1 MDNPQKWHVLH
12 PISKIISDRTKSLLA
27 QISVDKITTM
37 GYDIKNAAIYH
48 KSNKVDPEISM
59 RLQIIVHTNY
69 SEKNTSSWKQ
79 YSLSWLW

>member
-1 MDNPQKWHVLH
+1 
-12 PISKIISDRTKSLLA
+12 
-27 QISVDKITTM
+27 M
-37 GYDIKNAAIYH
+37 GYDIKNASIYH

-79 YSLSWLW
+79 DSLSRL